1 MRKKFFGVFSLA
13 LCAITLS
20 LSLASCGK
28 FDDWF
33 DWMDWSESGRHTQ
46 TSSSKKEESSS
57 EIEAE
62 ETYLLS
68 QVWGEDDYK
77 FKVSPSIA
85 RVYVGEEFDVT
96 ATLVKT
102 GEALTFKLYEVAGA
116 GYISIEGETV
126 TALKEGKTSI
136 VMREYSIEELPP
148 ILIEVDII
156 KRTE

>member
-1 MRKKFFGVFSLA
+1 MKKKVHFFALA
-13 LCAITLS
+13 LCAISLS

-33 DWMDWSESGRHTQ
+33 GWMDASESSRHMQ
-46 TSSSKKEESSS
+46 TSSSKHEDSSS
-57 EIEAE
+57 EIEVE

-68 QVWGEDDYK
+68 KVWGQDDYK
-77 FKVSPSIA
+77 FTVSPSIA
-85 RVYVGEEFDVT
+85 RVYVGESFDVT
-96 ATLVKT
+96 AALET

-136 VMREYSIEELPP
+136 VMREYSVEELPP
-148 ILIEVDII
+148 ILIEVEII
-156 KRTE
+156 ARTE